1 MINIPNL
8 DLKMLT
14 PEYKTIEIINEL
26 QQQGCAIIEVNR
38 EGPDCESLGLYKLL
52 DSICGTFGFDP
63 ASITIHT
70 CNQVEQHPRYQIVKH
85 APLYIA
91 SGQTF
96 AKQNSIPEKNWD
108 HLKHFGLF
116 IGRSSWQRLWM
127 ASHTWQN
134 HRDKT
139 VITFH
144 YDSGVDYHRTH
155 LSFDELAHQI
165 GLESAVDETA
175 SFMKQLPI
183 KNNEVDSYPILT
195 PAHFAIAKLY
205 PNFFVE
211 IVCET
216 FLTGNNFYPTEKTW
230 RPFICRTPFITLGPR
245 NFLSN
250 LHKLGFKTFSPW
262 WDESYDQDADLDNGR
277 VAINS
282 IYNTLQRLSA
292 MTVPELEG
300 MYIDMADTLEHNYQH
315 FMQLKETD
323 FAKIWS

>member
-1 MINIPNL
+1 
-8 DLKMLT
+8 
-14 PEYKTIEIINEL
+14 
-26 QQQGCAIIEVNR
+26 
-38 EGPDCESLGLYKLL
+38 
-52 DSICGTFGFDP
+52 
-63 ASITIHT
+63 
-70 CNQVEQHPRYQIVKH
+70 
-85 APLYIA
+85 LYIP
-91 SGQTF
+91 SGQQF
-96 AKQNSIPEKNWD
+96 AKQNIIPEKNWD

-134 HRDKT
+134 YRDET
-139 VITFH
+139 VMTYH

-165 GLESAVDETA
+165 GLELAVDKTA
-175 SFMKQLPI
+175 SFLKQLPI

-230 RPFICRTPFITLGPR
+230 RPFICRTPFLMIGPR
-245 NFLSN
+245 NFLAN
-250 LHKLGFKTFSPW
+250 LKKLGFQTFGQW

-282 IYNTLQRLSA
+282 IQQTQSRLS
-292 MTVPELEG
+292 MLDPQELES
-300 MYIDMADTLEHNYQH
+300 MYIDMKDTLDHNYQH

-323 FAKIWS
+323 FAKIWP